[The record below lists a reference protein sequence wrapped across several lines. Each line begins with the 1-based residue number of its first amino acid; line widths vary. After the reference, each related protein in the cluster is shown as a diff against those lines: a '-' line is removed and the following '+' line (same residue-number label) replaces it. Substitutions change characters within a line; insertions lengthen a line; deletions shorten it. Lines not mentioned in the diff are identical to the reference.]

1 MLCTLF
7 RGSGSHSCAIAI
19 TRTVQ
24 DMPKKDSSDR
34 SEGRKITKREETTK
48 ATRNITEENS
58 ANKKKKRRNRVEE
71 LGENLGLGRS
81 TTYEYLDKGELP
93 GEKIGHRWVVPDDV
107 EDRIKALAW
116 EKWRQ
121 RQREKG
127 SEPENDSPPDEK
139 PQRRRK
145 KKSDSEN
152 DS

>member
-1 MLCTLF
+1 
-7 RGSGSHSCAIAI
+7 
-19 TRTVQ
+19 
-24 DMPKKDSSDR
+24 MPKKDSPGS
-34 SEGRKITKREETTK
+34 SEGRRITKREETTK
-48 ATRNITEENS
+48 TTRNTTEEKP

-81 TTYEYLDKGELP
+81 TTYDYLDKGELP

-107 EDRIKALAW
+107 EERIKALAW

-127 SEPENDSPPDEK
+127 SEPENDSPPEEK
-139 PQRRRK
+139 PQQRK
-145 KKSDSEN
+145 KESNDEN